1 MGTTP
6 AFASASEAL
15 EMARA
20 ALGYL
25 TAADSAGLSAE
36 EQAGCLRDL
45 ERVGSVVAAARAS
58 MLGAFTAG
66 KGYSADADYS
76 PRAWLIHKTGITR
89 AAAVSYTAWANRA
102 VAHPEVF
109 TVLAAGEISESF
121 ARTVCVWTDKLPLAS
136 RDKADAILM
145 GAAVAGLGLP
155 DLAVLASEMLARCW
169 QPDQQDLPQPGPDPG
184 GRPAGD
190 GGPAG
195 EPQGQPGDGGP
206 DGDGIGAGGGDSPG
220 GSPAGQP
227 DAGEGGPGEGQAG
240 PPGGPGVDQPGAQG
254 YPDDGVPGEDRDE
267 MFEDRALRLLVT
279 FGGAGVLHGDL
290 TPECAE
296 IVHTVLDALAAPAGP
311 EDGRD
316 QGQRYHDALQEAM
329 TRLIAT
335 GLLPERA
342 GQPVKAWVN
351 ISLADLMALDGSSE
365 LLAGWTARLRA
376 RHAAH
381 RAASAGSGGD
391 TGGAWLEG
399 DAAEAIACDAILAPV
414 VTGDVDPDAFG
425 DLVRLCVELDRL
437 WHGAGPD
444 QAGDPDVAADGC
456 PHPGPAPQP
465 GRTQSS
471 MARPSGTRRSREALE
486 QAIVG
491 RAAALLSGPGGLASY
506 LRRRQLG
513 VRLAGPSLP
522 LDIGYSDTVP
532 ASIRRAVRLRDKHC
546 QWAGGCDQPA
556 AACDVHHVKHKAD
569 GGITSLGNCVL
580 LCRFHHLIAIHRW
593 GWTLVLNPDGT
604 TTAWNKDKTK
614 VLHSHSPPA
623 RAG

>member
-25 TAADSAGLSAE
+25 ADADPARLTVE

-45 ERVGSVVAAARAS
+45 ERLASVTTAARCS
-58 MLGAFTAG
+58 VLGAFTIG

-89 AAAVSYTAWANRA
+89 GAAVSYTAWARRA
-102 VAHPEVF
+102 VAHPAVF
-109 TVLAAGEISESF
+109 AVLAAGDVSASF
-121 ARTVCVWTDKLPLAS
+121 ARTVCVWTDKLPAAS

-145 GAAVAGLGLP
+145 AAAVAGLGLA

-169 QPDQQDLPQPGPDPG
+169 QPDAQDLPQPGPDPDPG
-184 GRPAGD
+184 PEPGAGPGPDGQPAGNGD
-190 GGPAG
+190 PAG
-195 EPQGQPGDGGP
+195 EQDGRPGEEGF
-206 DGDGIGAGGGDSPG
+206 GGDS
-220 GSPAGQP
+220 
-227 DAGEGGPGEGQAG
+227 E
-240 PPGGPGVDQPGAQG
+240 DQPGNNG
-254 YPDDGVPGEDRDE
+254 PGCPGDDRDE
-267 MFEDRALRLLVT
+267 VFEDRALRLLVT

-296 IVHTVLDALAAPAGP
+296 IVGTVLDALAVPAGP

-316 QGQRYHDALQEAM
+316 RGQRYHDALQEAM
-329 TRLIAT
+329 TRLIAA

-342 GQPVKAWVN
+342 GAPVKAWVN
-351 ISLADLMALDGSSE
+351 ISLADLMALDGTSE
-365 LLAGWTARLRA
+365 LLAGWAARLRA
-376 RHAAH
+376 RHAAR
-381 RAASAGSGGD
+381 RAASAGGGGD
-391 TGGAWLEG
+391 SGGAWLDG
-399 DAAEAIACDAILAPV
+399 NAAEGLACDAIVAPV
-414 VTGDVDPDAFG
+414 VTGDVDPDAFE

-444 QAGDPDVAADGC
+444 QAGDVDGAGSAGSADGRGGC
-456 PHPGPAPQP
+456 PHPGPARQP
-465 GRTQSS
+465 GGIQSS
-471 MARPSGTRRSREALE
+471 MAWPGGPRRSREALE

-491 RAAALLSGPGGLASY
+491 KAAALLSGPGGLASF
-506 LRRRQLG
+506 LRRNQLG

-522 LDIGYSDTVP
+522 LDIGYSDTIP
-532 ASIRRAVRLRDKHC
+532 ASIRNAVRLRDKHC

-556 AACDVHHVKHKAD
+556 AACDVHHTTHKAD
-569 GGITSLGNCVL
+569 GGKTSLKDCVL

-593 GWTLVLNPDGT
+593 GWTLAVNPDGT
-604 TTAWNKDKTK
+604 TTAWNKDKTRI
-614 VLHSHSPPA
+614 LHSHSPPA